1 MNEYSPMKAII
12 GGLLEPVVKTEESI
26 MWENVLHTLVE
37 GSQTGKIEEALE
49 HLEIIYKIEKK

>member
-1 MNEYSPMKAII
+1 MSFEVII
-12 GGLLEPVVKTEESI
+12 GGLLEPIVKTEESI
-26 MWENVLHTLVE
+26 MWENVLHTLAE